1 MKVRQMYPVIMKWL
15 WVVPFIFGL
24 LIAVF
29 SPLDI
34 LKYDIAQF
42 IVSVMGFFA
51 PMIDKVKGQYEM
63 SQVVQF
69 YFSVMWLMSPLM
81 YFSFLEG
88 GHIADGEKFVS
99 GVKKHKILVPVLF
112 VSLAFLAFWACVLT
126 GPGPANVYD
135 VRTHLTL
142 HTRFG
147 LATYGFIL
155 PSGTALMLALLV
167 MLKRNFFKI
176 YLN

>member
-88 GHIADGEKFVS
+88 GNYDGEKLVS
-99 GVKKHKILVPVLF
+99 NFKKHKILLPMVTVS
-112 VSLAFLAFWACVLT
+112 VSLAVIWFGIFI
-126 GPGPANVYD
+126 GPDTANLHD
-135 VRTHLTL
+135 VRTNMTL
-142 HTRFG
+142 HTRLG
-147 LATYGFIL
+147 LASYGFLI
-155 PSGTALMLALLV
+155 PSGTAAFLAILV
-167 MLKRNFFKI
+167 MLKRHFGEI
-176 YLN
+176 YSN